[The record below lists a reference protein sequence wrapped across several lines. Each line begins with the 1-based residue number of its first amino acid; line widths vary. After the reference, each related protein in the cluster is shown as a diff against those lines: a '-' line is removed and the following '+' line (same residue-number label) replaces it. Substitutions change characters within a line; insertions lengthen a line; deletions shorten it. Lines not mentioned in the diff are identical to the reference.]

1 MDQLFAQLL
10 TSYDKSSQGGEGVF
24 SFLAADFFGS
34 AVVVLKL
41 YSVLMFVAIVYVL
54 YKFSKLRIHR
64 QPVQHIADSLRGSVV
79 STGRLGKQWGK
90 IRERLEHMSEAE
102 WKIAVIEADNL
113 VDDLLRRMGYV
124 GTSMGERL
132 KSITPAQVQTLDAIW
147 IAHKIRNRIVH
158 DPEARLLHKEAREA
172 IGNFELFLREAQVL
186 D

>member
-1 MDQLFAQLL
+1 MDYLFAQLF
-10 TSYDKSSQGGEGVF
+10 TTYDRSSQGEESIF

-34 AVVVLKL
+34 AVVVLKI
-41 YSVLMFVAIVYVL
+41 YSILMFVVIVYVL
-54 YKFSKLRIHR
+54 YKFSKLRVHR
-64 QPVQHIADSLRGSVV
+64 QPAQHIADSLRGSVV
-79 STGRLGKQWGK
+79 STNRLGKQWAK

-113 VDDLLRRMGYV
+113 VDDLLRRMGYA

-132 KSITPAQVQTLDAIW
+132 KSITPSQVQTLDAIW
-147 IAHKIRNRIVH
+147 EAHKVRNRIVH
-158 DPEARLLHKEAREA
+158 DPEARLLHKEARGA